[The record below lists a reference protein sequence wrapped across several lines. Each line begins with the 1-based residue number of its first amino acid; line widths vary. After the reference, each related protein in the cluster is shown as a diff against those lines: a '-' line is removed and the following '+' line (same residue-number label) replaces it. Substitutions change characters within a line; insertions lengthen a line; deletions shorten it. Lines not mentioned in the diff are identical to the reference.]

1 MLPIVSLHE
10 HPAWWEDA
18 ARWFSDKWNIPPK
31 AYLDSFAEGARAVS
45 GVPAWYLVRDP
56 DGAILAGIGVIEND
70 FHRRP
75 DKTPNLCALYV
86 EPAARGRGIARAL
99 LAHACAVLASHGV
112 RDAYLITSHASFYER
127 CGWEFD
133 GMIEEND
140 GSPIR
145 LYHRA
150 L

>member
-18 ARWFSDKWNIPPK
+18 A
-31 AYLDSFAEGARAVS
+31 
-45 GVPAWYLVRDP
+45 
-56 DGAILAGIGVIEND
+56 
-70 FHRRP
+70 H
-75 DKTPNLCALYV
+75 T
-86 EPAARGRGIARAL
+86 
-99 LAHACAVLASHGV
+99 
-112 RDAYLITSHASFYER
+112 SFYER